1 MKASALIAVA
11 MALLCGCA
19 TKNGRTYP
27 IIGFGWVT
35 VSTNQPSVTSYKST
49 LIGIGASVQPSF
61 QCLAGYGHSEVVVAE
76 TNNVTLEIK

>member
-1 MKASALIAVA
+1 MKASALITA

-49 LIGIGASVQPSF
+49 LIGFGASAQPSF
-61 QCLAGYGHSEVVVAE
+61 QCLAGYGHSEVIVAE
-76 TNNVTLEIK
+76 TNSVTLEIK